1 MRVNLEVSLEKI
13 EEQSL
18 RQMEALLH
26 HSTRGVHAL
35 FDNQSIANILKNPTD
50 HKVFTDVEK
59 IKLVQGILTQLISK
73 KSYNDK
79 MSFLRDLDSES
90 YEMLIRTYFHIVENT
105 IRSNSS
111 LQH

>member
-1 MRVNLEVSLEKI
+1 MEGSLEKI

-18 RQMEALLH
+18 RQMETLLH
-26 HSTRGVHAL
+26 HSTRGIHAL
-35 FDNQSIANILKNPTD
+35 FDNKSIANILKNPTD
-50 HKVFTDVEK
+50 HKVFMDVDK

-73 KSYNDK
+73 KSYNEK
-79 MSFLRDLDSES
+79 MSFLRDLNPES